1 MAKTSQKE
9 LFDKVMKK
17 EWTEVVKMY
26 KQNLG
31 LHTAK
36 ITSSGDTALHIAVS
50 EGSVDMVEQL
60 IKVLDSKGMKDALN
74 IQNEHGNTPLHLA
87 AAMGNR
93 AMCKCIIEVDES
105 LVDKRN
111 EDSHTPLFLTALHGK
126 KEAFIFLLEICEQ
139 QGIKR
144 YYRGKSGETIL
155 HCAINGEYFELAILI
170 LERHEELV
178 AYMNERGMSPFH
190 LLASKPQIF
199 RSCTYFTW
207 LERIIY
213 SCITVK
219 MLLPEQD
226 QIMNQIGQE
235 SRNIEAPS
243 VQQFPSN
250 YSTCCD
256 FLNFSHSRA
265 TGENA
270 KNSGSMRDAENPNED
285 NAKRHGQAGLEGN
298 TKELPQGQESR
309 NIEAP
314 SVQQFPSNYSTC
326 RDFLNRIYHV
336 LLVFYGWVSNS
347 RATGENAKNS
357 GSMRDAENPNGDN
370 AKRHGQAGLEGNTKE
385 LPQGAE
391 NPKQDQHE
399 GQCACISGAENPKR
413 DQHEGEGPQKFPPNY
428 RTCFELMKLVYKLT
442 LVILGLGYSDIQK
455 IKDVKEK
462 HVWSV
467 HILEKMLK
475 STKIYE
481 YDAAGRSGSESQE
494 EETSVTKALES
505 PNGETNQNTI
515 EAKNNGLDKTDKTA
529 MKIDRKETPL
539 LTAAK
544 NGIKEIVESILEHFP
559 VAIHDTNSEKK
570 NVLLL
575 AVENRQP
582 SLYDL
587 LKQKYNNESVFH
599 AVDIEGN
606 NILHLAANY
615 NKSMNPWIIR
625 GAALQM
631 KWEIKWYEHVKSSMP
646 PNLMLYNNAGKTAV
660 EIFTNT
666 HEELVEQGGKWL
678 YKTSSSC
685 SVVAALIA
693 SVAFTTTGNVPGG
706 VEKGKPVHGKELAFQ
721 VFSISS
727 LISLCCS
734 VTSLVIFLG
743 ILTSRYRENEFKT
756 ALPTKLLGGL
766 SLLLISIAAI
776 LVSFCAGHFFIVDDQ
791 FRSVAVPIYAVT
803 CLPAAAIFAL
813 GHLPLYM
820 DLICAILMKVPTIF
834 YNGRYTPLGSET

>member
-256 FLNFSHSRA
+256 FLN
-265 TGENA
+265 
-270 KNSGSMRDAENPNED
+270 
-285 NAKRHGQAGLEGN
+285 
-298 TKELPQGQESR
+298 
-309 NIEAP
+309 
-314 SVQQFPSNYSTC
+314 C
-326 RDFLNRIYHV
+326 IYHV